1 MSNIYTFSDNVIIRV
16 PNEMVP
22 TYNKNVIYKYAGLNN
37 LSLLSDIVA
46 NAVKSVNSCI
56 RVFGFEQNSIIET
69 NDTITVVI
77 SPGVS
82 IFYSELLVVK
92 ETISLTLENN
102 NIPSGGRLLVCL
114 IKNNN
119 QYKLVFLSSDWMG
132 QQILPQNIITPTT
145 QLLILGVL
153 YYDIDPNTNKAIHIR
168 DVSLD
173 VFNKPIPIFNNYFY
187 VYGEASGHDFNT
199 LAVSED
205 DRYSNYLKYKL
216 EAGNNISITEVQ
228 TPDKNNKLVI
238 SSSISSSSSTSASN
252 FLAETFTLTSQNI
265 QNKSVTLS
273 HTPSNFQFMFFVVD
287 GSGLINRYNE
297 SFTITGN
304 VLSWNTYE
312 IASYLQEND
321 TITVYYIA

>member
-1 MSNIYTFSDNVIIRV
+1 MSNIYNFSDNVIIRV
-16 PNEMVP
+16 PNELVP

-56 RVFGFEQNSIIET
+56 RVFGFERNSIIET
-69 NDTITVVI
+69 NDTITIII

-92 ETISLTLENN
+92 ETITLTLENN

-114 IKNNN
+114 VKDNG

-132 QQILPQNIITPTT
+132 QQISPQNIINPTT
-145 QLLILGVL
+145 QLLILCVL
-153 YYDIDPNTNKAIHIR
+153 YYDTDPNTNKAIHIR

-187 VYGEASGHDFNT
+187 IYGEATGHDYNT

-216 EAGNNISITEVQ
+216 EAGNNITITEVQ

-238 SSSISSSSSTSASN
+238 SSTSVSTSVSN
-252 FLAETFTLTSQNI
+252 FLAETFILTSQNI
-265 QNKSVTLS
+265 QTKSVTLS
-273 HTPSNFQFMFFVVD
+273 QTPSNFQSVFFVVD

-304 VLSWNTYE
+304 ILSWNTYE
-312 IASYLQEND
+312 IASYLQVND
-321 TITVYYIA
+321 TITVYYTV

>member
-16 PNEMVP
+16 PNELVP
-22 TYNKNVIYKYAGLNN
+22 TYNKNVIYKHAGLNN
-37 LSLLSDIVA
+37 LSLLSDVVA

-69 NDTITVVI
+69 TDTITVII

-92 ETISLTLENN
+92 ETITLTIANN
-102 NIPSGGRLLVCL
+102 NIPLGGRLLVCL
-114 IKNNN
+114 IKDNN

-132 QQILPQNIITPTT
+132 QQISPQNIITSTA

-173 VFNKPIPIFNNYFY
+173 IFNKPIPIFNNYFY
-187 VYGEASGHDFNT
+187 IYGEATGHDFNT

-238 SSSISSSSSTSASN
+238 SNISSATVSN
-252 FLAETFTLTSQNI
+252 FLAETFILTSQNI
-265 QNKSVTLS
+265 QDKSVPLS
-273 HTPSNFQFMFFVVD
+273 HTPSNFQSMFFVVD

-304 VLSWNTYE
+304 NILSWNTYE
-312 IASYLQEND
+312 IASYLQVND
-321 TITVYYIA
+321 IITVYYTV

>member
-16 PNEMVP
+16 PNELVP
-22 TYNKNVIYKYAGLNN
+22 TYNKNVIYKHAGLNN
-37 LSLLSDIVA
+37 LSLLSDVIA

-56 RVFGFEQNSIIET
+56 RVFGFEQDSIIET
-69 NDTITVVI
+69 NDTITVII

-114 IKNNN
+114 IKDND

-132 QQILPQNIITPTT
+132 QQISPLNIITPST
-145 QLLILGVL
+145 QLLILAVL

-187 VYGEASGHDFNT
+187 IYGEATGHDFNT

-228 TPDKNNKLVI
+228 TPDKNNKLIISNI
-238 SSSISSSSSTSASN
+238 SSASVSN
-252 FLAETFTLTSQNI
+252 FLAETFILTSHNI
-265 QNKSVTLS
+265 QTKSVTLS
-273 HTPSNFQFMFFVVD
+273 QSPSNFQSIFFVVD

-304 VLSWNTYE
+304 ILSWNTYE
-312 IASYLQEND
+312 IASYLQVND
-321 TITVYYIA
+321 TITVYYTV

>member
-16 PNEMVP
+16 PNELVP
-22 TYNKNVIYKYAGLNN
+22 TYDKNVIYKHAGLNN
-37 LSLLSDIVA
+37 LSLLSDVIA
-46 NAVKSVNSCI
+46 NAVKSVNTCI
-56 RVFGFEQNSIIET
+56 RVFGFDRISIIET
-69 NDTITVVI
+69 NDTITVIV

-92 ETISLTLENN
+92 ETITLTLENN
-102 NIPSGGRLLVCL
+102 NIPPGGRLLVCL
-114 IKNNN
+114 IKDNN

-132 QQILPQNIITPTT
+132 QQISPQNIITPST

-173 VFNKPIPIFNNYFY
+173 IFNKPIPIFNNYFY
-187 VYGEASGHDFNT
+187 IYGEATGHDFNT

-238 SSSISSSSSTSASN
+238 SNTSPAAVAN
-252 FLAETFTLTSQNI
+252 FLAETFILTSQNI

-273 HTPSNFQFMFFVVD
+273 QTPSNFQSAFFVVD
-287 GSGLINRYNE
+287 GSGLINRYGE

-304 VLSWNTYE
+304 VLSWDNYE
-312 IASYLQEND
+312 IASYLQVND
-321 TITVYYIA
+321 TITVYYIV

>member
-22 TYNKNVIYKYAGLNN
+22 TYDKNIIYKHAGLNN

-69 NDTITVVI
+69 NDTITVII

-92 ETISLTLENN
+92 ETITLTIANN
-102 NIPSGGRLLVCL
+102 NIPLGGRLLVCL
-114 IKNNN
+114 IKDNG

-132 QQILPQNIITPTT
+132 QQFSPQNIINPST

-187 VYGEASGHDFNT
+187 VYGEATGHDFNT

-238 SSSISSSSSTSASN
+238 SGISSESISN
-252 FLAETFTLTSQNI
+252 FLAETFILTSQNI
-265 QNKSVTLS
+265 QTKSVTLS
-273 HTPSNFQFMFFVVD
+273 HTPSNFQSMFFVVD

-304 VLSWNTYE
+304 ILSWNTYE
-312 IASYLQEND
+312 IASYLQVND
-321 TITVYYIA
+321 TITVYYTV

>member
-16 PNEMVP
+16 PNELVP
-22 TYNKNVIYKYAGLNN
+22 TYDKNVIYKHAGLNN
-37 LSLLSDIVA
+37 LSLLSDVIA
-46 NAVKSVNSCI
+46 NAVKSVNTCI
-56 RVFGFEQNSIIET
+56 RVFGFDRTSIIET
-69 NDTITVVI
+69 NDTITVIV

-92 ETISLTLENN
+92 ETITLTLENN
-102 NIPSGGRLLVCL
+102 NIPPGGRLLVCL
-114 IKNNN
+114 IKDNN

-132 QQILPQNIITPTT
+132 QQISPQNIITPST

-173 VFNKPIPIFNNYFY
+173 IFNKPIPIFNNYFY
-187 VYGEASGHDFNT
+187 IYGEATGHDFNT
-199 LAVSED
+199 VTVSED

-238 SSSISSSSSTSASN
+238 SSISSTSVSN
-252 FLAETFTLTSQNI
+252 FLAETFILTSQNI

-273 HTPSNFQFMFFVVD
+273 QTPSNFQSVFFVVD
-287 GSGLINRYNE
+287 GSGLINRYGE

-304 VLSWNTYE
+304 VLSWDTYE
-312 IASYLQEND
+312 IASYLQAND
-321 TITVYYIA
+321 TIIVYYTV

>member
-1 MSNIYTFSDNVIIRV
+1 MSNIHTFSDNVIIRV
-16 PNEMVP
+16 PNELVP
-22 TYNKNVIYKYAGLNN
+22 TYNKNVIYKHAGLNN

-46 NAVKSVNSCI
+46 NAVKSVNTCI

-92 ETISLTLENN
+92 ETITLTLENN
-102 NIPSGGRLLVCL
+102 NIPLGGRLLVCL
-114 IKNNN
+114 IKDND

-132 QQILPQNIITPTT
+132 QQISPQNIITPST
-145 QLLILGVL
+145 QLLILAVL
-153 YYDIDPNTNKAIHIR
+153 YYDIDPNTNKARHIR

-187 VYGEASGHDFNT
+187 IYGEATGHDFNT

-238 SSSISSSSSTSASN
+238 SSISSVSASVSN
-252 FLAETFTLTSQNI
+252 FLAETFILTSHNI
-265 QNKSVTLS
+265 QTKSVTLS
-273 HTPSNFQFMFFVVD
+273 QSPSNFQSIFFVVD

-304 VLSWNTYE
+304 ILSWDTYE
-312 IASYLQEND
+312 IASYLQIND
-321 TITVYYIA
+321 TITVYYTV

>member
-16 PNEMVP
+16 PNELVP
-22 TYNKNVIYKYAGLNN
+22 THTIKMSYKHAGLNN
-37 LSLLSDIVA
+37 LSVLSDIVT
-46 NAVKSVNSCI
+46 NTVKSVTSCI
-56 RVFGFEQNSIIET
+56 RVFGFEQKSIIET

-92 ETISLTLENN
+92 ETITLTLENN

-114 IKNNN
+114 IKDNNK
-119 QYKLVFLSSDWMG
+119 YKLVFLSSDLMG
-132 QQILPQNIITPTT
+132 QQISPQNIITPYT

-153 YYDIDPNTNKAIHIR
+153 YYDIDPNTNKAIHTR
-168 DVSLD
+168 DVSMD

-187 VYGEASGHDFNT
+187 IYGKATGHVFNT

-216 EAGNNISITEVQ
+216 EAGNNISITEVH

-238 SSSISSSSSTSASN
+238 SSASSSASASN
-252 FLAETFTLTSQNI
+252 FLAETFILTSQNI
-265 QNKSVTLS
+265 QDKSVTLS
-273 HTPSNFQFMFFVVD
+273 QTPSNFQSVFFVVD

-297 SFTITGN
+297 SFTITDN
-304 VLSWNTYE
+304 ILSWNTYE
-312 IASYLQEND
+312 IASCLQVND
-321 TITVYYIA
+321 TIAVYYTV